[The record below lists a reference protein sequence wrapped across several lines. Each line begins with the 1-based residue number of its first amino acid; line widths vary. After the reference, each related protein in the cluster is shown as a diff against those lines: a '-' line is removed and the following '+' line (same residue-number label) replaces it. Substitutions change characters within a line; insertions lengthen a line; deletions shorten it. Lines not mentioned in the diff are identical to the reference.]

1 MAFMKPRIF
10 SGFFSKVA
18 VGHVLDRAEAAAAEV
33 VELVD
38 AQHAGV
44 LGGELLELDALEVGE
59 ADARVDV
66 AAEDGG
72 GDVHADA
79 HGLERVERDARLLGK
94 VVDHDLAE
102 VADVPDLLALDVRE
116 LVDVGRLLVDEA
128 GWRLVEE
135 RAEALH
141 VDALVPM

>member
-1 MAFMKPRIF
+1 MLDGEVGGAAHGAHEARDLLRVLLEV
-10 SGFFSKVA
+10 VA
-18 VGHVLDRAEAAAAEV
+18 VGHVLDGAEAAAAEI
-33 VELVD
+33 VELID

-79 HGLERVERDARLLGK
+79 HGLVRVEWDAGLLGE
-94 VVDHDLAE
+94 VVDHHLAE
-102 VADVPDLLALDVRE
+102 VADVPDL
-116 LVDVGRLLVDEA
+116 GRGRSGLSRRW
-128 GWRLVEE
+128 GKR
-135 RAEALH
+135 RRRR
-141 VDALVPM
+141 